1 MDKKTE
7 EFYVRLKDE
16 LANTSLWPAP
26 YLYKF
31 IVPSENHKIAQVE
44 AAFNNMGAVIHTKQ
58 SKTGKYTSISINVD
72 MKDPDAVIAKYQ
84 ELATIEGI
92 ISL

>member
-7 EFYVRLKDE
+7 EFYIRLKEE
-16 LANTSLWPAP
+16 LANTSMWPTS

-31 IVPSENHKIAQVE
+31 IVPSDTNKINKVE
-44 AAFNNMGAVIHTKQ
+44 AAFDNMGAVISTQQ
-58 SKTGKYTSISINVD
+58 SKTGKYTSISITVD
-72 MKDPDAVIAKYQ
+72 MLNPDAVIQKYQ